1 MSLGNV
7 DNTAD
12 ANKAVLSAGKWTTAR
27 NLANNSVDGSANVA
41 FANKFV
47 VQGTTDTGLSGAQF
61 LGALSTGIVKN
72 TTTTGVLSIAAAGD
86 FPTLNQSTTGSAA
99 TLTTGRTVQTSL
111 SSTSSATF
119 DGSANITPGVTGTLA
134 VANGGTGQTA
144 LVTAATAS
152 TVAARDANANLT
164 VNAVLAGFTTTV
176 TAAGTTTL
184 TIAST
189 PIQEFT
195 GTLTQTVVLP
205 TTSISAGQQFMII
218 NNSTGAV
225 AVQSSSLAALHTI
238 APNTEAV
245 FTALVATPTTAA
257 HWEDSFFGTNFA
269 AGKKLTVNNTLTL
282 ATTGSTDSLT
292 MTFPSTDATIAR
304 TDAANT
310 FTGVQTM
317 TSPALTT
324 PAITGTVTG
333 TYTLGGTP
341 TLTNPTI
348 TNYTE
353 GFVNI
358 GTVAATN
365 TIALTSGTVQHATLT
380 ASTATTFTMP
390 AVGAGKSF
398 TLMLKQPAATGAATA
413 TFTSVKW
420 GTSGAPTIT
429 AGAGK
434 MDILSFFSDGTNW
447 YGSAAQGYTY

>member
-1 MSLGNV
+1 M
-7 DNTAD
+7 
-12 ANKAVLSAGKWTTAR
+12 
-27 NLANNSVDGSANVA
+27 
-41 FANKFV
+41 
-47 VQGTTDTGLSGAQF
+47 
-61 LGALSTGIVKN
+61 
-72 TTTTGVLSIAAAGD
+72 
-86 FPTLNQSTTGSAA
+86 
-99 TLTTGRTVQTSL
+99 
-111 SSTSSATF
+111 
-119 DGSANITPGVTGTLA
+119 TGTLA